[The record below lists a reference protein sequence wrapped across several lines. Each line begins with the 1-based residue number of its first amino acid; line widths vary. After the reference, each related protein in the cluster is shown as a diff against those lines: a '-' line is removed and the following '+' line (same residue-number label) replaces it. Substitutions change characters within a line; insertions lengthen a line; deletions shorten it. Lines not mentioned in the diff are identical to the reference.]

1 MLKFMLIIVTLHT
14 FIQLQAQAIKF
25 LSASS
30 YKVGANN
37 SLPIP
42 SNLAKSKHNDNP
54 NEGRM
59 FGIDTGNSDTDQEAG
74 MWLFALLGTLAAAVP
89 VAFLSP
95 NLGFKKRS
103 ASETSLWN
111 ILGEQ
116 FNHSIIINSTIDDGA
131 RRFGY

>member
-1 MLKFMLIIVTLHT
+1 MVKFMLMIVTLQT
-14 FIQLQAQAIKF
+14 FIQLQVQSIGF
-25 LSASS
+25 VSTYS
-30 YKVGANN
+30 YQVRANN
-37 SLPIP
+37 SLPIS
-42 SNLAKSKHNDNP
+42 SNLRNSKNNA
-54 NEGRM
+54 NSNNGRM

-103 ASETSLWN
+103 VSENALWD

-116 FNHSIIINSTIDDGA
+116 SNRSIIINSTTTAGT
-131 RRFGY
+131 RRFDY

>member
-1 MLKFMLIIVTLHT
+1 MIVTLQT
-14 FIQLQAQAIKF
+14 FIQLQVQSIGF
-25 LSASS
+25 LSTYS
-30 YKVGANN
+30 YQVRANN
-37 SLPIP
+37 SLLIS
-42 SNLAKSKHNDNP
+42 SNLRNSKNNA
-54 NEGRM
+54 NSNNGRM

-103 ASETSLWN
+103 VSENALWD

-116 FNHSIIINSTIDDGA
+116 S
-131 RRFGY
+131 